1 MRLYIL
7 FLLLATVI
15 TVAAVLLRRLSRGGP
30 PVKVPAARPPA
41 GRPVPY
47 QPRLV
52 EPGYETIVPPPVRG
66 RQHLCI
72 EAGTEDT
79 VCTLSSYGDRMAL
92 GRADPY
98 LVVRIPASARADL
111 YDLRAGTYDILI
123 ETGYDWDREARA
135 FRVPRTRRRSMQP
148 LRLFGPHTL
157 VITAYPV
164 ANGDFQLTDL

>member
-1 MRLYIL
+1 M
-7 FLLLATVI
+7 
-15 TVAAVLLRRLSRGGP
+15 
-30 PVKVPAARPPA
+30 KVPAARTPVAGPTPYLPPEA
-41 GRPVPY
+41 A
-47 QPRLV
+47 
-52 EPGYETIVPPPVRG
+52 EPGYETLVPPPVLG
-66 RQHLCI
+66 RQHLRI

-98 LVVRIPASARADL
+98 LVVRIPAAARADL

-135 FRVPRTRRRSMQP
+135 FRVPRSRRRSMQP

-164 ANGDFQLTDL
+164 ENGDFQLTDL